1 MASTVRFFVFSLFY
15 YARVEEFLV
24 EQMMV
29 VCDGVCKSRAV
40 LCERH
45 FRFFFFLLV
54 CCADGLARTRVR

>member
-29 VCDGVCKSRAV
+29 VCDGVCKSREV

-45 FRFFFFLLV
+45 FRIFFSSVL
-54 CCADGLARTRVR
+54 CADGLERTRVS